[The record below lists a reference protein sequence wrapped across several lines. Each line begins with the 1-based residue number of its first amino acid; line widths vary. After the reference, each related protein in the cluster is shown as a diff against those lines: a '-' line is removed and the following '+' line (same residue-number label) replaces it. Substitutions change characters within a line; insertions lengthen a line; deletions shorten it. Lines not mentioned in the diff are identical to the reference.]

1 MNINTAYLLGMILG
15 NGEIQKGPAS
25 TTITID
31 IPYKNLKT
39 DDNNDVQIYV
49 KASLFDILPILQKAV
64 GNDIVTSSAKN
75 ATKISFTK
83 DNNSQCIQEILQYID
98 SGNKQQNFKM
108 SAKIFSLS
116 RDYIRSLLRGIAD
129 VTAYI
134 RKTNI
139 AYGKPGAHRVYIE
152 VPQNW
157 YMVIDIANLL
167 KSVDVPIQN
176 IDFGHPNFRDGKMK
190 KFNNGKPNFWKKE
203 HQIKIWANEFLPIG
217 FNIQH
222 KEEALKKYADQLLNH
237 SNLTIEKTHLFY
249 WQTPTRRRFKAKHP
263 GENDPS
269 LPKAIRGKHYE
280 SWKDLAKDL
289 GYHA

>member
-249 WQTPTRRRFKAKHP
+249 WQTPTRRRFKAKHS